1 MQYSHKLSDAVH
13 VLAYVQIGA
22 GWDLSSKKIAAS
34 IEANPSVVRRLMA
47 MLVKGGLLTSHP
59 GMVQPALARPAAEI
73 SLLDVYRV
81 VAADTPLL
89 HVDEKTNPQCPIGGN
104 IQDTLNEVYAQV
116 QQAAEAK
123 MAEVSVQQII
133 DGIVDRAKARK
144 MMV

>member
-34 IEANPSVVRRLMA
+34 IEANPSVVRRLMVL
-47 MLVKGGLLTSHP
+47 LVKGGLLTSHP
-59 GMVQPALARPAAEI
+59 GTVQPALARPAAEI
-73 SLLDVYRV
+73 SLLDIYRV
-81 VAADTPLL
+81 VDGPALL

-104 IQDTLNEVYAQV
+104 IQDTLNEVYNGI
-116 QQAAEAK
+116 QQAAEAS
-123 MAEVSVQQII
+123 MAAVSLQQII

-144 MMV
+144 MMA

>member
-73 SLLDVYRV
+73 SLLDVYRAV
-81 VAADTPLL
+81 DPTALL

-104 IQDTLNEVYAQV
+104 IQDTLNEVYDQV
-116 QQAAEAK
+116 QQAAEAE
-123 MAEVSVQQII
+123 MAKVSLQQII

-144 MMV
+144 MMG